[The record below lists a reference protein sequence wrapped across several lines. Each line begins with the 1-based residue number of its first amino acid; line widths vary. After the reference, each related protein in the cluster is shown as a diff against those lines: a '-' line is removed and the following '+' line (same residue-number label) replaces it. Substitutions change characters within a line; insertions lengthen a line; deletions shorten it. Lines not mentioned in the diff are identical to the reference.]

1 MMKIAIPLFGR
12 RISPRFDS
20 SSEMWVVTV
29 NDGEVIKQEKL
40 YLIPLNLSQRF
51 HQLAA
56 NGIHK
61 IICGGIDSFCLAQ
74 LERNGIDVVKDVT
87 GEADVALSLLLR
99 GRLRPGFCCDRRRR
113 RRLCGWRK
121 GPPWT
126 SEIQ

>member
-1 MMKIAIPLFGR
+1 MMKIAVPLFGH

-20 SSEMWVVTV
+20 SPEMWIVTV
-29 NDGEVIKQEKL
+29 NDGEVIEQEKL
-40 YLIPLNLSQRF
+40 SLTQFSLTQRF
-51 HQLAA
+51 DQLAA
-56 NGIHK
+56 NGVHK
-61 IICGGIDSFCLAQ
+61 IICGGIDGFCLAQ

-87 GEADVALSLLLR
+87 GEADVALSLLLKK
-99 GRLRPGFCCDRRRR
+99 RLRAGFCCDRGRR

>member
-1 MMKIAIPLFGR
+1 MIRIAFPLFGH

-29 NDGEVIKQEKL
+29 NDGEVIEQEKL
-40 YLIPLNLSQRF
+40 SLAQLSLPQRF
-51 HQLAA
+51 GQLAA
-56 NGIHK
+56 NGINK
-61 IICGGIDSFCLAQ
+61 IICGGIDNFCLDQ

-87 GEADVALSLLLR
+87 GEADVALGLLLR
-99 GRLRPGFCCDRRRR
+99 GRLRPGFCCDRGRK